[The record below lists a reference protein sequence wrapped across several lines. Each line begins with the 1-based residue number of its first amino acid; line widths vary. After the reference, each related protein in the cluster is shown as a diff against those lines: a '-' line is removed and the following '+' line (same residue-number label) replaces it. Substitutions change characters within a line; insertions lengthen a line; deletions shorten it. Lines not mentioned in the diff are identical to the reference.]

1 MNKNIQNT
9 VENWKALAEY
19 DFDAAGIMLK
29 NGKHLYVCF
38 MCQQCIEKIL
48 KGVYVSKIRKTPPY
62 THNLQRL
69 LSDLSGHVS
78 LSETDQSILEML
90 SYYYMESRYTEQ
102 IQEVAQIITEEKA
115 ANIYVSTKALFEC
128 LKNKI

>member
-1 MNKNIQNT
+1 MNKNIQNM

-29 NGKHLYVCF
+29 NGKYMYVCF

-69 LSDLSGHVS
+69 LSDL
-78 LSETDQSILEML
+78 SILEML